1 MLLAIAQFSLLL
13 YAAIFQYPDGIQMVM
28 AGALRGYKDTRV
40 PMAVNIFAYWIIA
53 FPLAYLAA
61 VTYKLPPNYIW
72 GGFVAG
78 LSVAAVM
85 LTWRYAKIS
94 GNAIRESAAFS
105 QLRGK

>member
-1 MLLAIAQFSLLL
+1 MIHIVMPLARPQPTAPI
-13 YAAIFQYPDGIQMVM
+13 

-40 PMAVNIFAYWIIA
+40 PMAINIFAYWVIA

-78 LSVAAVM
+78 LTVAAVM
-85 LTWRYAKIS
+85 LTRRYARIS
-94 GNAIRESAAFS
+94 REAIDELDYLKRE
-105 QLRGK
+105 Q